1 MIYDIIAR
9 TMAALLIALL
19 MPFILMVFLLV
30 ATVAMVRTLFEPR
43 DKDPD
48 FWDEK

>member
-9 TMAALLIALL
+9 ILAAFFIALA

-30 ATVAMVRTLFEPR
+30 ATVAMVKTLFEPR

>member
-9 TMAALLIALL
+9 ILAAFFIALL

-30 ATVAMVRTLFEPR
+30 ATVAMMRTLFEPK

>member
-9 TMAALLIALL
+9 TLAALFIALL

-30 ATVAMVRTLFEPR
+30 ASVAMVRTLFEPK
-43 DKDPD
+43 DKDPE
-48 FWDEK
+48 FWE

>member
-9 TMAALLIALL
+9 ILAAFFIALL

-30 ATVAMVRTLFEPR
+30 ASVAMVRTLFEPR
-43 DKDPD
+43 DKDPE
-48 FWDEK
+48 FWE

>member
-9 TMAALLIALL
+9 TLAALLIALL

-30 ATVAMVRTLFEPR
+30 ASVAMVRTLFEPK
-43 DKDPD
+43 DKDPE
-48 FWDEK
+48 FWE